1 MKKSFMKKVLL
12 VGFCIAMILSVTGCS
27 SLRKE
32 NPTDLKSFY
41 GLVSGDEYVILLE
54 GENVGTAYKDGDN
67 IYLPYELVNQSINDK
82 FYLDSDFNRILYTT
96 PDEIEMFDVGGD
108 TNTKLLNN
116 QVYVSL
122 ECLKSRTDMKS
133 EVYTDPNRIAI
144 TENFGEVS
152 VCKPKS
158 DTVIRQFDKD
168 GADYMAKVSK
178 GESLVIKDIM
188 NDSWYR
194 VVKDNG
200 ITGYIR
206 INETNEY
213 LLIRERNTAILH
225 WTRRYAWAGIR

>member
-108 TNTKLLNN
+108 TNT
-116 QVYVSL
+116 
-122 ECLKSRTDMKS
+122 
-133 EVYTDPNRIAI
+133 
-144 TENFGEVS
+144 TED
-152 VCKPKS
+152 VC
-158 DTVIRQFDKD
+158 Q
-168 GADYMAKVSK
+168 
-178 GESLVIKDIM
+178 
-188 NDSWYR
+188 
-194 VVKDNG
+194 
-200 ITGYIR
+200 
-206 INETNEY
+206 
-213 LLIRERNTAILH
+213 
-225 WTRRYAWAGIR
+225 

>member
-152 VCKPKS
+152 VCKPK
-158 DTVIRQFDKD
+158 IP
-168 GADYMAKVSK
+168 
-178 GESLVIKDIM
+178 
-188 NDSWYR
+188 
-194 VVKDNG
+194 
-200 ITGYIR
+200 
-206 INETNEY
+206 
-213 LLIRERNTAILH
+213 
-225 WTRRYAWAGIR
+225 